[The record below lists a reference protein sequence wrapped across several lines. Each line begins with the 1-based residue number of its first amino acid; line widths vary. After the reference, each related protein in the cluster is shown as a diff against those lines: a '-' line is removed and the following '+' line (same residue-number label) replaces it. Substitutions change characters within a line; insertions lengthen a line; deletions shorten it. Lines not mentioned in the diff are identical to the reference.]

1 MEEYEDLINL
11 VYDDDENKNKTSHNI
26 RDNLVSYKKNVF
38 FNNEKRY
45 KNVKI
50 EFYTTTHR
58 GCNIINAY
66 TGEKTIYKV
75 GSKYED
81 LFFVVS
87 NPVNNSKI
95 MKNNETKLYYD
106 NPEVYERNH
115 YIVLSNEVKNKW
127 YEKYKKFTENKNIY
141 I

>member
-11 VYDDDENKNKTSHNI
+11 VYDDDENQNNSSNNI
-26 RDNLVSYKKNVF
+26 RDNLISYKKNVF

-50 EFYTTTHR
+50 EFYTTKHR

-66 TGEKTIYKV
+66 TGEKTNYKV

-87 NPVNNSKI
+87 NPVNNCKI

-106 NPEVYERNH
+106 TPESYERNH
-115 YIVLSNEVKNKW
+115 YIVLNDEVKKKW
-127 YEKYKKFTENKNIY
+127 YEKYKKFIENKNIY